1 MKKILII
8 IFSILTLSVFAQ
20 EKTVSDFKN
29 DFEKIVKSD
38 LTEEKLNKLF
48 QEYPLILTP
57 HSDNTQL
64 FESLKG
70 TDFNNYSMLNFKNE
84 NLYKSNIDNLLNSQ
98 NSYNR
103 ILAYLLIA
111 STNDKSK
118 ENTLLGKIKTEKEK
132 GNLIWSG
139 MALLSLKTNHTDE
152 LFDFLVKNEDFGDA
166 HMFPMYM
173 QLDKDSIKQTA
184 YRKINLDNNKA
195 KVLAIQSLSKT
206 ANNFQTEKI
215 VKDAVATWDINLKGY
230 AIYTVK
236 ELQMGNLLELLKPL
250 IENEKTKR
258 ISLEALANS
267 PTQKDRKYL
276 ISLVD
281 KNKMDE
287 DVLEALFNSKNID
300 NLKLW
305 LSIIENNPKP
315 ENYYFFAFEQPLL
328 ASDEI
333 LENLQTALKKTK
345 DKDSLG
351 ELVRALNGR
360 TDNASIDIMLSLLKH
375 QSSSVRYWTALTLE
389 NNPSPTL
396 KTKENQKLIEKGLE
410 DGNNP
415 D

>member
-8 IFSILTLSVFAQ
+8 IFSIFTLSVFAQ

-57 HSDNTQL
+57 HSDNTRL

-103 ILAYLLIA
+103 ILAYLLVA

-118 ENTLLGKIKTEKEK
+118 ENDLLVKIKTEKEK

-152 LFDFLVKNEDFGDA
+152 LFDFLVKNENFGDA
-166 HMFPMYM
+166 HMFPMYI

-184 YRKINLDNNKA
+184 YRKLNLDNDKA

-206 ANNFQTEKI
+206 SNDLQTEKI
-215 VKDAVATWDINLKGY
+215 VKNAVATWDINLKGY

-250 IENEKTKR
+250 IENDKTKR

-267 PTQKDRKYL
+267 PTQKDREYL

-281 KNKMDE
+281 KTKMDE
-287 DVLEALFNSKNID
+287 DILEALFNSKNID

-305 LSIIENNPKP
+305 LSIIENNTKP
-315 ENYYFFAFEQPLL
+315 ENYYFLHL
-328 ASDEI
+328 N
-333 LENLQTALKKTK
+333 NL
-345 DKDSLG
+345 
-351 ELVRALNGR
+351 
-360 TDNASIDIMLSLLKH
+360 
-375 QSSSVRYWTALTLE
+375 Y
-389 NNPSPTL
+389 
-396 KTKENQKLIEKGLE
+396 
-410 DGNNP
+410 
-415 D
+415 